1 MMPLTVQ
8 TICAAVGGTVLQSSG
23 AALRDVTTDSRR
35 VPQEA
40 LFIPLVG
47 ERFDGHAY
55 IEKAL
60 EAGAA
65 GCLTAKTP
73 EALLPG
79 KFYIQVPDTRLA
91 LKALAAWYRGQFR
104 LPVVQVTGS
113 VGKTTTKE
121 MIAAVLTQKYET
133 LRTEGNLNNDIG
145 APLTLLRLM
154 PEHEAA
160 VIETGMNHF
169 GEIRY
174 LGEMVRPDIAV
185 ITNVGDAHIE
195 NLGNTRQGIL
205 QAKCEIFEN
214 LTPEGVAVLNGDD
227 ELLNT
232 VTLPQIILRCGEGE
246 HCEVRVTDIDDRG
259 LEGVAC
265 TVTTAKAAYR
275 LETSAPGRHMVYPMA
290 MAAAIGERLGL
301 TAAEIVFLA
310 FEGVELLVERLF
322 LLLEAALLL
331 LQVSAALLDFLFVF
345 GSGFMNFLFRFHEHL
360 ALLILAALDGFVDDT
375 RCFGFCA
382 SDLTLRDFLAIEHA
396 DQKEDKCYNQQSCDE
411 QDVTIPFHCRN
422 TPPVLQIG
430 CVCHEKVM
438 LPPATPMHRANKQ
451 IHCLLYRFTSRK
463 SSNYAGKIVSLQ
475 ENLCKAYKALTTCSR
490 NDRIIMSWK
499 RNSFS
504 VFNLIDT
511 RV

>member
-8 TICAAVGGTVLQSSG
+8 TICAAVGGTLLQDSG
-23 AALRDVTTDSRR
+23 APVTGVTTDSRA
-35 VPQEA
+35 VQPGQ

-55 IEKAL
+55 ISKAL
-60 EAGAA
+60 DGGAA
-65 GCLTAKTP
+65 GCLTAAAP
-73 EALLPG
+73 ETLLPG

-154 PEHEAA
+154 PEHQAA

-214 LTPEGVAVLNGDD
+214 LAPDGIAVLNGDD
-227 ELLNT
+227 PLLNT
-232 VTLPQIILRCGEGE
+232 VTLPQTILRCGRGEG
-246 HCEVRVTDIDDRG
+246 CDVRVTDVDDRG
-259 LEGVAC
+259 IEGVSC
-265 TVTTAKAAYR
+265 TVTTAQASYR
-275 LETSAPGRHMVYPMA
+275 LHTDSPGAYMIYPMA
-290 MAAAIGERLGL
+290 MAAAIGEALGL
-301 TAAEIVFLA
+301 TGEEITAGVAAYVPTGSRMHLIRLP
-310 FEGVELLVERLF
+310 EGR
-322 LLLEAALLL
+322 
-331 LQVSAALLDFLFVF
+331 
-345 GSGFMNFLFRFHEHL
+345 
-360 ALLILAALDGFVDDT
+360 LLIDDCYNANPQAMAEALKLLAA
-375 RCFGFCA
+375 A
-382 SDLTLRDFLAIEHA
+382 SFRRRAAVLGDMGELGELTTSA
-396 DQKEDKCYNQQSCDE
+396 
-411 QDVTIPFHCRN
+411 
-422 TPPVLQIG
+422 
-430 CVCHEKVM
+430 
-438 LPPATPMHRANKQ
+438 HRA
-451 IHCLLYRFTSRK
+451 I
-463 SSNYAGKIVSLQ
+463 G
-475 ENLCKAYKALTTCSR
+475 ALTGELGLDTVIAIGEKAR
-490 NDRIIMSWK
+490 DIAAAAPGAQWYP
-499 RNSFS
+499 S
-504 VFNLIDT
+504 VSDAMPAVRAAFTDGTAMLVKASHAMHFENIVKELEQS
-511 RV
+511 